1 MRLYFA
7 DLRNV
12 YNDGFCPDTCFSC
25 LHSRSSYMPSTGL
38 ILPGSYHQWT
48 LALQTHPAVEL
59 LWRAAEL
66 SSFLSRGSFSANVF
80 PTRFPEVILS
90 MQGFGRWLPHFFS
103 SKVVPFSCPLIF
115 CWRLWGNVSIKPP
128 CCLGAPGLGDCLVCS
143 THAVTHFYGV
153 CLWLLCK
160 ERKTGGLGG
169 KASSLLYKQT
179 KRIVVLGFG
188 EHLN

>member
-1 MRLYFA
+1 MRSYFA

-12 YNDGFCPDTCFSC
+12 DNDGFCPDTCFSC

-66 SSFLSRGSFSANVF
+66 SSFFLC
-80 PTRFPEVILS
+80 LC
-90 MQGFGRWLPHFFS
+90 LPNKIPWGHSEHAGLWQVTPPFFS